1 MEPQNQQLMLNVFH
15 PEALYQFNGDQ
26 MNTLLSKVVEVVE
39 TKLRAG
45 IPKEIPTKTAKEIL
59 TNKGYRVSTTT
70 ALIHRLQKHGI
81 HPIVKGKDYWFDAEQ
96 INNLPNKR

>member
-1 MEPQNQQLMLNVFH
+1 MQTPNIFQ
-15 PEALYQFNGDQ
+15 PAALYQFTGEQ
-26 MNTLLSKVVEVVE
+26 MNRLIDSVVNTVE
-39 TKLRAG
+39 TNLRQG

-70 ALIHRLQKHGI
+70 ALVHRLQKHGI